1 VRAARWVSSSR
12 ARDDG
17 ASSVDN
23 EDDDDDDSGG
33 DFSVAARRRATTD
46 DDAAFDARR
55 LAASLGVDGAD
66 GDGEDARAVT
76 STARLVKGFMA
87 SCGAQRTRWRAM
99 QRMWYENAHS
109 LCVVKARR
117 SRASVTSWSRVVVTL
132 VPTRERELDEGTRMV
147 TLGFL

>member
-1 VRAARWVSSSR
+1 LRSSSPRARFDAVRAAQWVSSSR

-17 ASSVDN
+17 ASSIDD
-23 EDDDDDDSGG
+23 EDDDDDSGG
-33 DFSVAARRRATTD
+33 DFSVAARRRTTTD

-55 LAASLGVDGAD
+55 LAASLGVDGED

-109 LCVVKARR
+109 VLLNLVVRAR
-117 SRASVTSWSRVVVTL
+117 A
-132 VPTRERELDEGTRMV
+132 
-147 TLGFL
+147 